1 MEISPKA
8 LREVEFREKLRG
20 YHPEDVDEFVERVAS
35 GIEALQERLRLATER
50 AVHAEQLAAETGEQD
65 DAIKRT
71 LILAQRTA
79 DMAVEEAQEQARTVI
94 EEAQAQAGGIVGT
107 AREEAEAFARQAQ
120 EQLRSDLDRLTVAR
134 DQLQE
139 DVGAL
144 EAWLAEHKSSLSA
157 ALFAALQRLE
167 AGLSTTTPPV
177 ATELDVPEP
186 VAGEAPIE
194 GEASALITTDDDA
207 AADVSA
213 ARDDDTG
220 EIAIGESA
228 EDDDDADGVDGSMA
242 SAADGRNPDAVDEAD
257 PTADGDEAADGDPV
271 AEDDPFMAELRR
283 AVDDEEPL
291 GPRDDDEPLSVPP
304 GHERVFE
311 DGPDGRRFS
320 GRRRRRR

>member
-20 YHPEDVDEFVERVAS
+20 YHPEDVDEFVERVAT

-120 EQLRSDLDRLTVAR
+120 EQLRSDLDRLTAAR
-134 DQLQE
+134 DQLLE
-139 DVGAL
+139 DVRAM

-167 AGLSTTTPPV
+167 AGLSTTPPPA
-177 ATELDVPEP
+177 ATEIDVPEP
-186 VAGEAPIE
+186 VAGEASVE
-194 GEASALITTDDDA
+194 GEVEGGGGPEGDGDASALITTDDDA
-207 AADVSA
+207 GAGVPAA
-213 ARDDDTG
+213 
-220 EIAIGESA
+220 
-228 EDDDDADGVDGSMA
+228 GVD
-242 SAADGRNPDAVDEAD
+242 D
-257 PTADGDEAADGDPV
+257 
-271 AEDDPFMAELRR
+271 
-283 AVDDEEPL
+283 
-291 GPRDDDEPLSVPP
+291 
-304 GHERVFE
+304 
-311 DGPDGRRFS
+311 
-320 GRRRRRR
+320 